1 MIILL
6 HMLIP
11 FVFEMA
17 VQGIFIQEIKILKT
31 TKIKTVEHDPF
42 KAQP

>member
-6 HMLIP
+6 YKLIP
-11 FVFEMA
+11 FVIEM
-17 VQGIFIQEIKILKT
+17 VVHGIFIQEIKTPKT